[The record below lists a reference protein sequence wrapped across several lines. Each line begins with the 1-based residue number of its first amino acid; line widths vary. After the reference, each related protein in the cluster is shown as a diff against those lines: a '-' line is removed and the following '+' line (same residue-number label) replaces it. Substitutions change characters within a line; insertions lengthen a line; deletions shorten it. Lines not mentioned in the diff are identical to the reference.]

1 MLERQR
7 EGIAKAKAAGK
18 YKGRPVTIGKKR
30 SEMLALLAEGV
41 GPAEIARRLGTTRM
55 SVYRIVGKAGMAA
68 AGAGKASG
76 MLAAR
81 EG

>member
-1 MLERQR
+1 
-7 EGIAKAKAAGK
+7 
-18 YKGRPVTIGKKR
+18 
-30 SEMLALLAEGV
+30 MLALLAEGV